1 MGILQHHDAVS
12 GTAKQHVTNDYVE
25 TGVMAVEAFNKVF
38 RQIKQ
43 EEIKKEIGET
53 VSVEDLY
60 VNLFWNESG
69 STTGLSKRLN
79 EGQKVLVSLYNPGSK
94 GIYPIRLRVPSKDL
108 NIVDQNNKSVTGH
121 VICGN
126 LKDTSDC

>member
-1 MGILQHHDAVS
+1 
-12 GTAKQHVTNDYVE
+12 
-25 TGVMAVEAFNKVF
+25 MAVEAFNKVF

-108 NIVDQNNKSVTGH
+108 NIVDQNNKAVTGD